1 MLISGSDPAFLVR
14 RKGMHLFDAEV
25 SGGVFPTSNFASSCF
40 YFRASEDQAS
50 ITLQTFDETTNP
62 EIEYIW

>member
-1 MLISGSDPAFLVR
+1 
-14 RKGMHLFDAEV
+14 MHLFDAEV
-25 SGGVFPTSNFASSCF
+25 SGGVFPTSNFASSGF
-40 YFRASEDQAS
+40 YFRAFEDQAS